1 MIISGSDDFKKI
13 PINTAGLKPDKGEY
27 PKGYLAE
34 STEDF
39 MKRVYGEEALYTE
52 DDYTEVDFEDSSD
65 VCKQCQHTEA
75 QRQEAIRKAYKEYYD
90 SYNPFGTIGSEVA
103 REKKLKKALEE
114 IDELYGH
121 SKNKPKKSPQK
132 ELETSDINPLGTAPL
147 YYKKT

>member
-52 DDYTEVDFEDSSD
+52 DDYTEVDFGDSSD
-65 VCKQCQHTEA
+65 GCKQCQHTEA

-121 SKNKPKKSPQK
+121 SKNKPKKSSQK
-132 ELETSDINPLGTAPL
+132 ELDTSDINPLGTAPL